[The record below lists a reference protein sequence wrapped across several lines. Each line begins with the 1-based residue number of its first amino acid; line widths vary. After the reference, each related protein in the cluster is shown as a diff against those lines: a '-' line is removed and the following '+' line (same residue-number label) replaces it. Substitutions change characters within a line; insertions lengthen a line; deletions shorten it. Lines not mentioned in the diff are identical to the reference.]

1 MTVVLPTAWP
11 VPENLI
17 ILLFEVLEH
26 SAGHN
31 DTTARGIAVAFIISE
46 CELIRS
52 ESTKRCIDLVDV
64 GKLAD
69 IDVCATQNVTTQSSL
84 LLSRYDLSR
93 KGTRNGLRKRLKTG
107 WAVRWDLL
115 SNSTW
120 LVSRSAYRAA
130 PFIIQP
136 K

>member
-26 SAGHN
+26 AAGHN

-64 GKLAD
+64 GKLAG
-69 IDVCATQNVTTQSSL
+69 IDVRVTQNVTTKSSL

-93 KGTRNGLRKRLKTG
+93 KGTRNGLRKRLKT
-107 WAVRWDLL
+107 D
-115 SNSTW
+115 W
-120 LVSRSAYRAA
+120 LGCALGLV
-130 PFIIQP
+130 IE
-136 K
+136 